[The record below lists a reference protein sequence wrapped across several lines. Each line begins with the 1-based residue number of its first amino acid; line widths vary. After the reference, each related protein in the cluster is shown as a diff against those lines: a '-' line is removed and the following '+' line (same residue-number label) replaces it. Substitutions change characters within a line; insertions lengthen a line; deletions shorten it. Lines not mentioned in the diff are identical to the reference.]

1 MTLSR
6 RHFLERLAGTAG
18 ATMTYQAMT
27 ALGLLSVPPSAPGE
41 FELRGHGGSMPILI
55 LGAGLAGLATAY
67 ELGKLGYDCRILEAR
82 RRPGGRCHTIR
93 RGTPSEEAG
102 SNEVAAFDEGLYY
115 NPGPMRIPHHHHTTL
130 GYCRELQVPVE
141 VFVNDNE
148 AAYLYQ
154 AKTPALAGKRLRSRE
169 VRADLSG
176 YVAELLS
183 KAVSMHALDEPLT
196 DADQECLLE
205 YLRRAGALNEKAA
218 YAGSARRGYDTP
230 PGAGDLPGGAST
242 PLALDD
248 LLGSKTGL
256 YLQTEY
262 LQQATMFQVVGGTD
276 RLAAGFA
283 ARLSGRITY
292 GAEVREIH
300 QHADGVSVIYMK
312 DSHAH
317 RATAAYAVCA
327 MPLVVLAS
335 LQGAHFAPDVKTA
348 IASVPYSA
356 AGKIGLQFKRRFWEE
371 DDAIFGGISKTDQEI
386 AQIVYP
392 SSGFLG
398 PKGILIGYY
407 QNGANATAM
416 ARRTA
421 QERLSLALSQGE
433 LIHPPYRKEFE
444 TAFSVSWQNVPWNLG
459 GWAQYSP
466 EARRTA
472 YPVFLRP
479 DGRFYFA
486 GDHVSYMS
494 GWMTGALE
502 SGRLVAASIHA
513 RAGRQLTRSA
523 A

>member
-1 MTLSR
+1 MPLTR

-27 ALGLLSVPPSAPGE
+27 ALGLLSVPAAAGE
-41 FELRGHGGSMPILI
+41 FELRGHGGATPVLI
-55 LGAGLAGLATAY
+55 LGGGLAGLATAY

-82 RRPGGRCHTIR
+82 MRPGGRCHTIR

-148 AAYLYQ
+148 AAYFYQ
-154 AKTPALAGKRLRSRE
+154 TRAAALAGKRLRSRE
-169 VRADLSG
+169 VRADLGG

-183 KAVSMHALDEPLT
+183 KAISTHALDDPLT
-196 DADQECLLE
+196 DADREAFLE
-205 YLRRAGALNEKAA
+205 YLRRAGALNDKAA
-218 YAGSARRGYDTP
+218 YAGSPRRGYQTP
-230 PGAGDLPGGAST
+230 PGAGDLSGATSV
-242 PLALDD
+242 PLPLDD
-248 LLGSKTGL
+248 LLGSKTGF

-276 RLAAGFA
+276 RLAAAFA
-283 ARLSGRITY
+283 ARLSGRIVY
-292 GAEVREIH
+292 GAEVCEIH
-300 QHADGVSVIYMK
+300 QDADGVSVVYMK
-312 DSHAH
+312 DSQAH

-327 MPLVVLAS
+327 MPLVVLAA
-335 LQGAHFAPDVKTA
+335 LKGADFAPDVRTA

-407 QNGANATAM
+407 QNGNNAAAM
-416 ARRTA
+416 ARRTPH
-421 QERLSLALSQGE
+421 ERLAAALSQGE
-433 LIHPPYRKEFE
+433 LIHPQYKKEFE
-444 TAFSVSWQNVPWNLG
+444 TAFSVSWQNVPWNRG

-502 SGRLVAASIHA
+502 SGRQVAASIHA
-513 RAGRQLTRSA
+513 RAGRETTRSA